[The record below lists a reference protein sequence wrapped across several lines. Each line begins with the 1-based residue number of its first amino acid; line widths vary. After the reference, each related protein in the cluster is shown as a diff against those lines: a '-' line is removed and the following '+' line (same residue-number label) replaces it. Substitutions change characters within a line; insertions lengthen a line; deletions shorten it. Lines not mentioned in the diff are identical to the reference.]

1 MMEDEGILAIL
12 GTPIIWEEIR
22 KTSQLPE
29 IEESF
34 LDGVE
39 DAEIEYKKPRDYR
52 EKTFEDT
59 FCNTLDQMDIQ
70 YERQKRVRNGVID
83 IFIYGQPPIII
94 EVKKE
99 YSITSLMQAAVQ
111 LKFYADCFTSALLY
125 VTAPDILNERNR
137 AVLRQ
142 FGIGEAKWIFIRN
155 PEDPVSVEYDPLVH
169 KLGVEYL

>member
-12 GTPIIWEEIR
+12 GTPII
-22 KTSQLPE
+22 
-29 IEESF
+29 
-34 LDGVE
+34 
-39 DAEIEYKKPRDYR
+39 
-52 EKTFEDT
+52 
-59 FCNTLDQMDIQ
+59 
-70 YERQKRVRNGVID
+70 
-83 IFIYGQPPIII
+83 
-94 EVKKE
+94 
-99 YSITSLMQAAVQ
+99 
-111 LKFYADCFTSALLY
+111 CFTSALLY